1 MIHTIITTVLSVVY
15 IIVLLVVNKNLTKR
29 EIEIDRKIDEL
40 LKGGNNDN
48 PA

>member
-40 LKGGNNDN
+40 LEGGEQ
-48 PA
+48 